1 MAGTLRIDQRRGAQ
15 ITLPTHRAVAPHQVA
30 ERQTP
35 MPRFQLAVLV
45 LALPM
50 FAQCFQYMV
59 DVLPLYALSKA
70 WPILMLPLFVWGLMR
85 LDLPYKLLQVA
96 TLVWV
101 LGVTPLIGIAH
112 LGNEAGAA
120 LTTTVK
126 VWPFASAFSLAAM
139 LVLLKTPDIVLR
151 RTLLSLG
158 FATYAIMLLL
168 WIVVPARAYGGGD
181 AVTKLFM
188 YDPERGQHIYMSMFF
203 GMLLIFY
210 LNRSFWIRPRVWIV
224 AALLLAFVLQLWID
238 KERAAIGG
246 AAVTVVIGAALS
258 MRRFRVAACTGLML
272 IGGIGIIYAAIKLQS
287 NVDLHSSLGGSLS
300 VRTVSV
306 ATAWNYISADPLR
319 WLFGIGATTRFGDI
333 TLAQLFGNRMFFL
346 TDIGWL
352 GVAFEYGLIGT
363 LLMLLAHVGG
373 LRAAVRWSTP
383 GDALAL
389 AMVDYIIYLMIVS
402 AVYSVV
408 FTPGEL
414 TTVIGL
420 SYYLSLAKRRRS
432 HTRQGALSHLANP
445 MPRHIALARPKP
457 SGRFALAAPSGL
469 ASKG

>member
-1 MAGTLRIDQRRGAQ
+1 MAGTLRIEHRRGAQ
-15 ITLPTHRAVAPHQVA
+15 ITLPAYRAGAPYQVA

-35 MPRFQLAVLV
+35 LLALQLGILV

-50 FAQCFQYMV
+50 FTQCFQYMV

-112 LGNEAGAA
+112 LGNEVGAA
-120 LTTTVK
+120 LTTTIK
-126 VWPFASAFSLAAM
+126 VWPFASTFSLAAM
-139 LVLLKTPDIVLR
+139 LVLLKTPDSLLR

-168 WIVVPARAYGGGD
+168 WVVVPARAYGGGD

-188 YDPERGQHIYMSMFF
+188 YDPERGRHIYMPMFF

-210 LNRSFWIRPRVWIV
+210 LNRSFWVRPRVWTV

-258 MRRFRVAACTGLML
+258 MRRFRTAACTVLVL
-272 IGGIGIIYAAIKLQS
+272 IGSVGVIYVALKLQS

-306 ATAWNYISADPLR
+306 STAWNYISADPLR
-319 WLFGIGATTRFGDI
+319 WLLGIGATTRFGDI
-333 TLAQLFGNRMFFL
+333 TLAHLFGNRMFFL

-352 GVAFEYGLIGT
+352 GVAFEYGLIGA
-363 LLMLLAHVGG
+363 LLMLLVHVGG
-373 LRAAVRWSTP
+373 LRATARWSTP
-383 GDALAL
+383 DDALAL

-414 TTVIGL
+414 TTVMGL
-420 SYYLSLAKRRRS
+420 SYCLARAKRRHS
-432 HTRQGALSHLANP
+432 LTRQGGLPQLANP
-445 MPRHIALARPKP
+445 MPRHIALANPKP
-457 SGRFALAAPSGL
+457 SGRLALAAPSGL